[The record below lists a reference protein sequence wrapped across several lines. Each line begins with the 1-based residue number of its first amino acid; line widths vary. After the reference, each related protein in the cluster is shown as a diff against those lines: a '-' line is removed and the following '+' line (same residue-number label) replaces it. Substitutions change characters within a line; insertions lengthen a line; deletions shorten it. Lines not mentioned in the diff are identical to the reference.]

1 MSALWFAP
9 SCLLLLLLLLPPR
22 CGSAT
27 LGEPDAP
34 AVTGC
39 LPCAPAKCPALPA
52 RGCPLGK
59 VRDGCGCCWQCARG
73 EGEACGAGTPSGPA
87 AGWGRCAAG
96 LECRRRR
103 KGQAGACA
111 CKSRYPV
118 CGSDGLTYPSVCQ
131 LRAASLRAE
140 SRGERPVGQRNKGPC
155 EQGTSS
161 QIHTP
166 NACGSGMFL
175 FASSESACSG
185 VVRAVE
191 QCRLSWCNSCP
202 NMTGC
207 KYSTNI
213 LQFVELCQRNTNHDW
228 HFLSHGDDSVA
239 SDAWKNSLA

>member
-9 SCLLLLLLLLPPR
+9 SCLLLLLLPPR
-22 CGSAT
+22 GGSAT

-34 AVTGC
+34 AVPGC
-39 LPCAPAKCPALPA
+39 PPCAPAECPALPI

-73 EGEACGAGTPSGPA
+73 EGEACGAGTPAGPA

-103 KGQAGACA
+103 KGQAGVCT

-140 SRGERPVGQRNKGPC
+140 SRGERAVGQRNKGPC
-155 EQGTSS
+155 EQGREGSLGRAGEILERRGLPS
-161 QIHTP
+161 CEGGAGGP
-166 NACGSGMFL
+166 SFCRELDCGL
-175 FASSESACSG
+175 PHLLWEA
-185 VVRAVE
+185 VR
-191 QCRLSWCNSCP
+191 P
-202 NMTGC
+202 
-207 KYSTNI
+207 
-213 LQFVELCQRNTNHDW
+213 H
-228 HFLSHGDDSVA
+228 
-239 SDAWKNSLA
+239 